1 MDALIAIEGL
11 SVHAG
16 NACLVENLSLT
27 VRRGECLTILG
38 ETGAGKSILAQAV
51 MGLLPAGLRQSGRVS
66 LDGADI
72 AGLGDEALQK
82 LWGRLVTMLPQEP
95 WHSLDPLMKGGEQ
108 VSEVYRYVLGD
119 DWAQARRRALA
130 DLDGVGLGGD
140 AGKLPGELSGGMAQ
154 RLAFSAATAAGAEI
168 VLADEPTKGLD
179 ASKRDYIAGLLR
191 RKADTGCVLAIT
203 HDIDVARQLG
213 GTIIVMKEGR
223 VVEQGASEQ
232 LLRSP
237 QAEYTRALIQAAP
250 SHWPDTLIRE
260 RPRAASAGS
269 APVIS
274 ARSIG
279 KTRGGKRLFD
289 GLDVTVLP
297 GEIVGI
303 TGDSGCG
310 KSTLG
315 DILLGLL
322 PPDAGTVTRAAGHAP
337 HKFLKLYQD
346 PPAAFAPGI
355 PLGRL
360 FRDLMKLHAVEEK
373 KLAEL
378 LVQLK
383 LNARLLERPVAEVS
397 GGELQRLAIA
407 RALLLEPVFLFAD
420 EPVSRLDP
428 VTARE
433 IVMLLVDVVARYD
446 CALLLVS
453 HDPELVGKVCHT
465 TLRIG

>member
-1 MDALIAIEGL
+1 MNELIVIEGL

-16 NACLVENLSLT
+16 PECLVENLSLT
-27 VRRGECLTILG
+27 VRRKECLTILG

-51 MGLLPAGLRQSGRVS
+51 MGLLPAGLVQSGRV
-66 LDGADI
+66 LVNGVDI
-72 AGLGDEALQK
+72 AGLGDQALQK
-82 LWGRLVTMLPQEP
+82 MWGRQVTMLPQEP

-108 VSEVYRYVLGD
+108 VSEVYRYVVGQ
-119 DWAQARRRALA
+119 DWARARQRAGE
-130 DLDGVGLGGD
+130 DLTGVGLGGD
-140 AGKLPGELSGGMAQ
+140 ADKLPGELSGGMAQ
-154 RLAFSAATAAGAEI
+154 RLAFCAATAGGAEI

-179 ASKRDYIAGLLR
+179 ASKRDYIAALLR
-191 RKADTGCVLAIT
+191 RKAETGCVLAIT

-213 GTIIVMKEGR
+213 GTVIVMKEGR
-223 VVEQGASEQ
+223 VVEQGASEE
-232 LLRSP
+232 LLRAPRS
-237 QAEYTRALIQAAP
+237 EYGRALIQAAP
-250 SHWPDTLIRE
+250 SNWPD
-260 RPRAASAGS
+260 RPSAASPRSAHV
-269 APVIS
+269 APVIQ
-274 ARSIG
+274 ARGIA

-289 GLDVTVLP
+289 GLDLDVFP

-322 PPDAGTVTRAAGHAP
+322 PPDAGTVIRGAGHAP

-360 FRDLMKLHAVEEK
+360 FRDLMKLHAVEEGR
-373 KLAEL
+373 LTEL
-378 LVQLK
+378 LAQLR
-383 LNARLLERPVAEVS
+383 LNPRLLERPVAEVS

-428 VTARE
+428 ITARE
-433 IVMLLVDVVARYD
+433 IVALLVDVAARYH
-446 CALLLVS
+446 CAVLLVS
-453 HDPELVGKVCHT
+453 HDPELIGKVCHT